1 MRRFLL
7 IWSFALLIGSVQASP
22 IIYIASLSGPSESP
36 PNISPGTGNAIVT
49 YDSEAHTLLVDAVFQ
64 DLTAGNTAAHIH
76 CCTASAGSGAAG
88 VATMT
93 PTFAG
98 FPTGAT
104 SGIYDSPVFD
114 LTQPGVWNASF
125 ITNNGGTPAS
135 AESVFGASA
144 WTIGSACTA
153 NYRRT
158 VQRMQPLLLN
168 DHETALQGGRKL
180 TEGCNQFLLCGIA
193 VLALY

>member
-49 YDSEAHTLLVDAVFQ
+49 YDSEVHALLVDAVFQ

-76 CCTASAGSGAAG
+76 CCTASPGSGAAG

-135 AESVFGASA
+135 AESVFGAGLADGRAYFNIHTSVFPGGEIRGFLA
-144 WTIGSACTA
+144 PIPEPTS
-153 NYRRT
+153 
-158 VQRMQPLLLN
+158 LLLIG
-168 DHETALQGGRKL
+168 TGLGLIGLVAWRKR
-180 TEGCNQFLLCGIA
+180 N
-193 VLALY
+193 

>member
-7 IWSFALLIGSVQASP
+7 IWGFALLIGSVQASP

-76 CCTASAGSGAAG
+76 CCTASPGSGAAG

-98 FPTGAT
+98 FPTGVT
-104 SGIYDSPVFD
+104 SGSYDSPVFD

-135 AESVFGASA
+135 AESVFGAGLAEGRAYFNIHTSVFPGGEIRGFLA
-144 WTIGSACTA
+144 PIPEPTS
-153 NYRRT
+153 
-158 VQRMQPLLLN
+158 LLLIG
-168 DHETALQGGRKL
+168 TGLGLIGLVAWRKR
-180 TEGCNQFLLCGIA
+180 N
-193 VLALY
+193 

>member
-7 IWSFALLIGSVQASP
+7 IWGFALLIGSVQASP

-98 FPTGAT
+98 FPTGTT

-135 AESVFGASA
+135 AESVFGAGLADGRAYFNIHTSVFPGGEIRGFLA
-144 WTIGSACTA
+144 PIPEPTS
-153 NYRRT
+153 
-158 VQRMQPLLLN
+158 LLLIG
-168 DHETALQGGRKL
+168 TGLGLIGLVAWRKR
-180 TEGCNQFLLCGIA
+180 N
-193 VLALY
+193 